1 MSPHRA
7 QRAAGTT
14 GLRGIIA
21 SSAMAEYPPPSL
33 TEDDLESS
41 SSDSSFDW
49 YKSWH
54 PIVPVEFLDMEKPH
68 AFKLL
73 GMDIVIWNDG
83 PVGVDV
89 NSYSDAS
96 SNRTESLFRPRK
108 HRAKGAKK
116 SMNGNWRAFVD
127 ECPHRRVPL
136 SEGRIEDD
144 GSLLCSYHGWRFN
157 GVGETLVIPQVSDV
171 EFNRVKSNP
180 KSRCNSFPVQIVDGV
195 LWVWPDASENSGLE
209 SALTPVP
216 INDYEG
222 EIIVG
227 ERLWLGPWNFR
238 GKFFFFGRGCQ
249 YTMCF
254 SSRAVKSV

>member
-1 MSPHRA
+1 
-7 QRAAGTT
+7 
-14 GLRGIIA
+14 
-21 SSAMAEYPPPSL
+21 MAEYPPPSL

-136 SEGRIEDD
+136 SEGRVEDD

-238 GKFFFFGRGCQ
+238 GKFFYLWAGVPIHHVFFL
-249 YTMCF
+249 
-254 SSRAVKSV
+254 